1 MANQRIQLRRGV
13 NANLPTSGMLTGEP
27 HVTTDRGN
35 LSVALDATTQI
46 QVTPAIDKLT
56 TLATVTGNT
65 DLLIMHDADA
75 TGQKEKKITFDSFK
89 TALNI
94 PPGSSDEKVAVVAG
108 GTAGYLYGT
117 DGSDGVIRMG
127 SSMQWT
133 KAVGNDYVTLDVSVI
148 DGGTF

>member
-13 NANLPTSGMLTGEP
+13 NANLPTSSMLAGEP
-27 HVTTDRGN
+27 LFTTDRGN
-35 LSVALDATTQI
+35 LSVATDATTKLPI
-46 QVTPAIDKLT
+46 TPAIDKLT
-56 TLATVTGNT
+56 ALATINGGT
-65 DLLIMHDADA
+65 DLLIIHDADA
-75 TGQKEKKITFDSFK
+75 TGQMEKKITFDAFK

-94 PPGSSDEKVAVVAG
+94 PAGSSDEKVAVVAG

-117 DGSDGVIRMG
+117 DGLDGVIRMG

-133 KAVGNDYVTLDVSVI
+133 KAGDSSYVTLDVNII